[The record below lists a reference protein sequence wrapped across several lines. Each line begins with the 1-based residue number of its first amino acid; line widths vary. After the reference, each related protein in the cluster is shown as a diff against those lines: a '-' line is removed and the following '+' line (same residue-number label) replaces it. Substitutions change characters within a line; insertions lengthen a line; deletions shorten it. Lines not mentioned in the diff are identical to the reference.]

1 MSTYAL
7 EKPSKVIALSDS
19 GHDGEAMAALRAARS
34 MLRNDGVSLS
44 EVLKGALAEKQ
55 AEKQH
60 VQVRGGL
67 ANTQI
72 VNSLQREV
80 VQLQIKLAESQRQI
94 REQQAETLHW
104 KKVADDNSRKLKKA
118 TTDTEQ
124 WQYRA
129 KAMSGKLIA
138 LAKAIEDEEKSF

>member
-7 EKPSKVIALSDS
+7 EKLSKVIALSDS

-34 MLRNDGVSLS
+34 MLRTDGVSLS
-44 EVLKGALAEKQ
+44 DVLKGAL

-104 KKVADDNSRKLKKA
+104 KKLADDNSRKLKKA
-118 TTDTEQ
+118 ATDKEQ
-124 WQYRA
+124 WQHRA
-129 KAMSGKLIA
+129 KTMSGKLMA
-138 LAKAIEDEEKSF
+138 LAKTIEDEEKSF